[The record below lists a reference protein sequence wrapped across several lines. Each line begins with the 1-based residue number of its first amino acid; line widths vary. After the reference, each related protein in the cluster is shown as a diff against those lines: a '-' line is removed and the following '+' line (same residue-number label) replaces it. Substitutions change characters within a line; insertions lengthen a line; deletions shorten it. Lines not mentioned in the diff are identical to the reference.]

1 MQISKTTVPEAIVKL
16 MPWSFTSLFWNNELV
31 WDDSV
36 SFEDYVPLEEA
47 IDNFEKK
54 HPGFK
59 SAYVQQV
66 KVTVVDYH
74 HSTISMY
81 GVIKNE
87 PF

>member
-1 MQISKTTVPEAIVKL
+1 MQISEITVLEAIVKL
-16 MPWSFTSLFWNNELV
+16 TSWCFSSLFWNNELV

-59 SAYVQQV
+59 SAFVQQV
-66 KVTVVDYH
+66 KVTVIDYH
-74 HSTISMY
+74 HSTIFMY
-81 GVIKNE
+81 GVVEND
-87 PF
+87 